1 MSNSFINYNLNEQI
15 YENSDKSIKIFKT
28 RRNASIKY
36 IAVKVYSKKNMRNK
50 YSYEYEIIHNIK
62 GEGILNIISSCE
74 DPSFYYMEEEFCATG
89 DLSRC
94 LWNNKN
100 NTYLERTIKS
110 IGIQLLSGLQTLHKN
125 GIIHCNLKPSNIVI
139 DEYGNVKICD
149 FKKCL
154 RLSKMTNDLI
164 QKNKCAM
171 TPCYTAPELFRKEG
185 KYSFKSDLWALGC
198 ILFELAVGQVPFF
211 DNSIDN
217 LINKIIKEEVNFDR
231 KELTNYS
238 DNFIEVIKKLLIKE
252 PNERITWGQ
261 IERMA
266 WWDGYFY
273 SGNNNNDSINK
284 AENDLSKMN
293 ITQTSNRSGSTNNTN
308 NIDTKKLSKIAI
320 RNKHE
325 QKEDY
330 NNTKDDKIGS
340 TEEELDFESNDIEDY
355 EENTSTNTP
364 QIKNVLSQNQ
374 NSFPMNIS
382 VLSISKAFKRD
393 RRTYDD
399 INSELIK
406 SSEEELPK
414 LANLI
419 LHQSDRIIK
428 PIIGNKAIEE
438 NYVINYNKNNLPF
451 SPWKK
456 DTLKEM
462 MNNNNGIKNLEN
474 YLYNIY
480 FAMEQSFKKKEYD
493 NLLNLL
499 KYFETLVTDR
509 DIANNLINTSFIE
522 LFINFLNQIKKEKE
536 EILTICCCII
546 GYMVRYATIISS
558 PLDKYGFCDI
568 IYKTIKESKDNSNL
582 INKATATLGEY
593 LFYVGTQEE
602 APDNTEWTINKKY
615 LEILLYCLDKNR
627 NDVVKFYAIKTIENL
642 CILTNVSKNYFAKG
656 EDFFNKILQIY
667 NSSNNTELKY
677 CAIST
682 ISHILRHN
690 SSFINSFF
698 SKCPILVNRNILLGE
713 NDNIKQCLINC
724 LLFAIS
730 SDGKIVPYI
739 LSQENK
745 LIEILLM
752 LLDKSNNVIKIKIIF
767 LLGLLMINPTI
778 IIQHGEEAF
787 TKLQKLRNDKNKE
800 IHQAVRFAEK
810 SLSQNAPIFIQA
822 FYNLLNKNGKITE
835 IYKYSETFDLIGI
848 YHKISYIFFT
858 PQLLYEIK
866 DYITKRINN
875 EKYDSNLIGV
885 LLDVIIKFSEN
896 PISVDQN
903 IDVILRGFLVDI
915 LKILSKIKGDNSS
928 KIILITANILTIIL
942 SDEKL
947 YSIDGKEGKKNNEIR
962 NLIKKLIPIFGTL
975 IQDKDLT
982 EEILS
987 LLSLIVERDENYIS
1001 FYQNSGVID
1010 YILDIMMKK
1019 ELNDNLNI
1027 LKILIILMESKDFE
1041 FKDIIELNF
1050 IERINL
1056 LIERTVKN
1064 YNLITNNEDN
1074 DEKEESSY
1082 IEYVFELLYEMV
1094 IKLIDYK
1101 KIKFPKLSK
1110 DNMNLF
1116 QKEYSSKVEAIAKN
1130 FNLFKKMMGYQNNVN
1145 LQEISC
1151 MCLIF
1156 LLQTF
1161 PGKKIDK
1168 INIELKFKG
1177 SDIPNLLKGLELS
1190 CYKIHKKMIHI
1201 FKWIIQFQDDANKI
1215 FRPYISYLVTYLENI
1230 CNTSADPSVI
1240 SAAQSFMENEIKKI
1254 KK

>member
-1 MSNSFINYNLNEQI
+1 MSNFNLNDQI

-28 RRNASIKY
+28 RFSSSIKY
-36 IAVKVYSKKNMRNK
+36 IAVKVYSKKNNRNK
-50 YSYEYEIIHNIK
+50 YSYEYDTIHNIK
-62 GEGILNIISSCE
+62 GEGILNIISSAE
-74 DPSFYYMEEEFCATG
+74 DSNYFYMVEEYCATG

-100 NTYLERTIKS
+100 NRYLERTIKS

-154 RLSKMTNDLI
+154 KLSKMTNDLI

-171 TPCYTAPELFRKEG
+171 TPCYTAPELFRKDG

-231 KELTNYS
+231 KELIKYS

-252 PNERITWGQ
+252 PNDRITWGE
-261 IERMA
+261 IERMS

-273 SGNNNNDSINK
+273 SNNNES
-284 AENDLSKMN
+284 DLSKMN
-293 ITQTSNRSGSTNNTN
+293 TTQASNKSNTN
-308 NIDTKKLSKIAI
+308 TIDTAKLSKIAI
-320 RNKHE
+320 RNKRE

-340 TEEELDFESNDIEDY
+340 TEEELDFQTNDVEDL
-355 EENTSTNTP
+355 EENNP
-364 QIKNVLSQNQ
+364 PLIKNSLGP
-374 NSFPMNIS
+374 FPMNVS

-399 INSELIK
+399 INSELII
-406 SSEEELPK
+406 SAEEEIPK
-414 LANLI
+414 IENLI
-419 LHQSDRIIK
+419 IHTSDRIIK

-438 NYVINYNKNNLPF
+438 NQEITYNKKNLSF
-451 SPWKK
+451 TPWRK
-456 DTLKEM
+456 DILKEM
-462 MNNNNGIKNLEN
+462 MGNNTEIKNVEN

-480 FAMEQSFKKKEYD
+480 FSMEQNFKKKEFD

-509 DIANNLINTSFIE
+509 EIANNLINTSFIE
-522 LFINFLNQIKKEKE
+522 LFINFLNQIKKE

-568 IYKTIKESKDNSNL
+568 ICRTIKESKDNSNL
-582 INKATATLGEY
+582 IKKATATLGEY

-627 NDVVKFYAIKTIENL
+627 NDVVKFYAIKTVENL
-642 CILTNVSKNYFAKG
+642 CILTNVSKNYFAKN
-656 EDFFNKILQIY
+656 EDFFNKILLIY
-667 NSSNNTELKY
+667 TTNNNSELKY
-677 CAIST
+677 SAIST
-682 ISHILRHN
+682 ISHILKHN
-690 SSFINSFF
+690 ANFVQNFF
-698 SKCPILVNRNILLGE
+698 NKCPILTNRNILLGE
-713 NDNIKQCLINC
+713 SDNIKQCLINC
-724 LLFAIS
+724 LLFSINN
-730 SDGKIVPYI
+730 DGKIVPYI
-739 LSQENK
+739 LNQDNK
-745 LIEILLM
+745 LIEILLI
-752 LLDKSNNVIKIKIIF
+752 LLDKSNNVLKVKIII
-767 LLGLLMINPTI
+767 LLGLIMINPNI
-778 IIQHGEEAF
+778 IIQYGEETF
-787 TKLQKLRNDKNKE
+787 IKLQKLRNDKNKE
-800 IHQAVRFAEK
+800 IHQAVRFTEK
-810 SLSQNAPIFIQA
+810 ALSHNAPLFIHT
-822 FYNLLNKNGKITE
+822 FSNSLTKNGKLTE
-835 IYKYSETFDLIGI
+835 INKYCETFDIIGI
-848 YHKISYIFFT
+848 YHKISYNFYT
-858 PQLLYEIK
+858 PQLLYDIK
-866 DYITKRINN
+866 DYLSKIINSSSDKLDN
-875 EKYDSNLIGV
+875 NLIGM

-896 PISVDQN
+896 PISVEQN
-903 IDVILRGFLVDI
+903 VDVILRGLLIDI
-915 LKILSKIKGDNSS
+915 LKLTPKIKGDNSS

-975 IQDKDLT
+975 IQDRDLT

-987 LLSLIVERDENYIS
+987 LLSLIVEQDENYITL
-1001 FYQNSGVID
+1001 YQNTGVID
-1010 YILDIMMKK
+1010 YIFDIMQKK
-1019 ELNDNLNI
+1019 EFNDNLNI
-1027 LKILIILMESKDFE
+1027 LKILIILMESKDFLY
-1041 FKDIIELNF
+1041 KDIIDMNF
-1050 IERINL
+1050 IERINI

-1064 YNLITNNEDN
+1064 FSTANNA
-1074 DEKEESSY
+1074 EENEETSY
-1082 IEYVFELLYEMV
+1082 INYVFELLYEMV
-1094 IKLIDYK
+1094 MKLMDYK
-1101 KIKFPKLSK
+1101 KEKFPKILSS
-1110 DNMNLF
+1110 NMDSYK
-1116 QKEYSSKVEAIAKN
+1116 KEFSSKVESIAKN
-1130 FNLFKKMMGYQNNVN
+1130 FNLFKKMMGYQNNVQ

-1156 LLQTF
+1156 ILNTF
-1161 PGKKIDK
+1161 PGKKIEG
-1168 INIELKFKG
+1168 INLELKFKG

-1190 CYKIHKKMIHI
+1190 CFKIHKKMIHI

-1215 FRPYISYLVTYLENI
+1215 FRPYLSYLITYLENI
-1230 CNTSADPSVI
+1230 CNTSADPGVI
-1240 SAAQSFMENEIKKI
+1240 STAQNFMENEIKKL
-1254 KK
+1254 KKQ

>member
-1 MSNSFINYNLNEQI
+1 MSNFNLNDQI

-28 RRNASIKY
+28 RFSSSIKY
-36 IAVKVYSKKNMRNK
+36 IAVKVYSKKNNRNK
-50 YSYEYEIIHNIK
+50 YSYEYDTIHNIK
-62 GEGILNIISSCE
+62 GEGILNIISSAE
-74 DPSFYYMEEEFCATG
+74 DSNYFYMVEEYCATG

-100 NTYLERTIKS
+100 NRYLERTIKS

-154 RLSKMTNDLI
+154 KLSKMTNDLI

-171 TPCYTAPELFRKEG
+171 TPCYTAPELFRKDG

-231 KELTNYS
+231 KELIKYS

-252 PNERITWGQ
+252 PNDRITWGE
-261 IERMA
+261 IERMS

-273 SGNNNNDSINK
+273 SNNNES
-284 AENDLSKMN
+284 DLSKMN
-293 ITQTSNRSGSTNNTN
+293 TTQASNKSNTN
-308 NIDTKKLSKIAI
+308 TIDTAKLSKIAI
-320 RNKHE
+320 RNKRE

-340 TEEELDFESNDIEDY
+340 TEEELDFQTNDVEDL
-355 EENTSTNTP
+355 EENNP
-364 QIKNVLSQNQ
+364 PLIKNSLGP
-374 NSFPMNIS
+374 FPMNVS

-399 INSELIK
+399 INSELII
-406 SSEEELPK
+406 SAEEEIPK
-414 LANLI
+414 IENLI
-419 LHQSDRIIK
+419 IHTSDRIIK

-438 NYVINYNKNNLPF
+438 NQEITYNKKNLSF
-451 SPWKK
+451 TPWRK
-456 DTLKEM
+456 DILKEM
-462 MNNNNGIKNLEN
+462 MGNNTEIKNVEN

-480 FAMEQSFKKKEYD
+480 FSMEQNFKKKEFD

-509 DIANNLINTSFIE
+509 EIANNLINTSFIE
-522 LFINFLNQIKKEKE
+522 LFINFLNQIKKE
-536 EILTICCCII
+536 EILTKCCCII

-568 IYKTIKESKDNSNL
+568 ICRTIKESKDNSNL
-582 INKATATLGEY
+582 IKKATATLGEY

-642 CILTNVSKNYFAKG
+642 CILTNVSKNYFAKN
-656 EDFFNKILQIY
+656 EDFFNKILLIY
-667 NSSNNTELKY
+667 TTNNNSELKY
-677 CAIST
+677 SAIST
-682 ISHILRHN
+682 ISHILKHN
-690 SSFINSFF
+690 ANFVQNFF
-698 SKCPILVNRNILLGE
+698 NKCPILTNRNILLGE
-713 NDNIKQCLINC
+713 SDNIKQCLINC
-724 LLFAIS
+724 LLFSINN
-730 SDGKIVPYI
+730 DGKIVPYI
-739 LSQENK
+739 LNQDNK
-745 LIEILLM
+745 LIEILLI
-752 LLDKSNNVIKIKIIF
+752 LLDKSNNVLKVKIII
-767 LLGLLMINPTI
+767 LLGLIMINPNI
-778 IIQHGEEAF
+778 IIQYGEETF
-787 TKLQKLRNDKNKE
+787 IKLQKLRNDKNKE
-800 IHQAVRFAEK
+800 IHQAVRFTEK
-810 SLSQNAPIFIQA
+810 ALSHNAPLFIHT
-822 FYNLLNKNGKITE
+822 FSNSLTKNGKLTE
-835 IYKYSETFDLIGI
+835 INKYCETFDIIGI
-848 YHKISYIFFT
+848 YHKISYNFYT
-858 PQLLYEIK
+858 PQLLYDIK
-866 DYITKRINN
+866 DYLSKIINSSSDKLDN
-875 EKYDSNLIGV
+875 NLIGM

-896 PISVDQN
+896 PISVEQN
-903 IDVILRGFLVDI
+903 VDVILRGLLIDL
-915 LKILSKIKGDNSS
+915 LKLTPKIKGDNSS

-975 IQDKDLT
+975 IQDRDLT

-987 LLSLIVERDENYIS
+987 LLSLIVEQDENYITL
-1001 FYQNSGVID
+1001 YQNTGVID
-1010 YILDIMMKK
+1010 YIFDIMQKK
-1019 ELNDNLNI
+1019 EFNDNLNI
-1027 LKILIILMESKDFE
+1027 LKILIILMESKDFLY
-1041 FKDIIELNF
+1041 KDIIDMNF
-1050 IERINL
+1050 IERINI

-1064 YNLITNNEDN
+1064 FSTANNA
-1074 DEKEESSY
+1074 EENEETSY
-1082 IEYVFELLYEMV
+1082 INYVFELLYEMV
-1094 IKLIDYK
+1094 MKLMDYK
-1101 KIKFPKLSK
+1101 KEKFPKILSS
-1110 DNMNLF
+1110 NMDSYK
-1116 QKEYSSKVEAIAKN
+1116 KEFSSKVESIAKN
-1130 FNLFKKMMGYQNNVN
+1130 FNLFKKMMGYQNNVQ

-1156 LLQTF
+1156 ILNTF
-1161 PGKKIDK
+1161 PGKKIEG
-1168 INIELKFKG
+1168 INLELKFKG

-1190 CYKIHKKMIHI
+1190 CFKIHKKMIHI

-1215 FRPYISYLVTYLENI
+1215 FRPYLSYLITYLENI
-1230 CNTSADPSVI
+1230 CNTSADPGVI
-1240 SAAQSFMENEIKKI
+1240 STAQNFMENEIKKL
-1254 KK
+1254 KKQ

>member
-1 MSNSFINYNLNEQI
+1 MSNFNLNEQI
-15 YENSDKSIKIFKT
+15 YENNDKSIKIFKT
-28 RRNASIKY
+28 RFSSSIKY
-36 IAVKVYSKKNMRNK
+36 IAVKVYSKKNNRNK
-50 YSYEYEIIHNIK
+50 YSYEYDTIHNIK
-62 GEGILNIISSCE
+62 GEGILNIISSAE
-74 DPSFYYMEEEFCATG
+74 DSNYFYMVEEYCATG

-100 NTYLERTIKS
+100 NRYLERTIKS

-154 RLSKMTNDLI
+154 KLSKMTNDLI

-171 TPCYTAPELFRKEG
+171 TPCYTAPELFRKDG

-231 KELTNYS
+231 KELIKYS

-252 PNERITWGQ
+252 PNDRITWGE
-261 IERMA
+261 IERMS

-273 SGNNNNDSINK
+273 SNNNES
-284 AENDLSKMN
+284 DLSKMN
-293 ITQTSNRSGSTNNTN
+293 TTQASNKSNTN
-308 NIDTKKLSKIAI
+308 TIDTAKLSKIAI
-320 RNKHE
+320 RNKRE

-340 TEEELDFESNDIEDY
+340 TEEELDFQTNDVEDL
-355 EENTSTNTP
+355 EENNP
-364 QIKNVLSQNQ
+364 PLIKNSLGP
-374 NSFPMNIS
+374 FPMNVS

-399 INSELIK
+399 INSELII
-406 SSEEELPK
+406 SAEEEIPK
-414 LANLI
+414 IENLI
-419 LHQSDRIIK
+419 IHTSDRIIK

-438 NYVINYNKNNLPF
+438 NQEITYNKKNLSF
-451 SPWKK
+451 TPWRK
-456 DTLKEM
+456 DILKEM
-462 MNNNNGIKNLEN
+462 MGNNTEIKNVEN

-480 FAMEQSFKKKEYD
+480 FSMEQNFKKKEFD

-509 DIANNLINTSFIE
+509 EIANNLINTSFIE
-522 LFINFLNQIKKEKE
+522 LFINFLNQIKKE
-536 EILTICCCII
+536 EILTIYCCII

-568 IYKTIKESKDNSNL
+568 ICRTIKESKDNSNL
-582 INKATATLGEY
+582 IKKATATLGEY

-642 CILTNVSKNYFAKG
+642 CILTNVSKNYFAKN
-656 EDFFNKILQIY
+656 EDFFNKILLIY
-667 NSSNNTELKY
+667 TTNNNSELKY
-677 CAIST
+677 SAIST
-682 ISHILRHN
+682 ISHILKHN
-690 SSFINSFF
+690 ANFVQNFF
-698 SKCPILVNRNILLGE
+698 NKCPILTNRNILLGE
-713 NDNIKQCLINC
+713 SDNIKQCLINC
-724 LLFAIS
+724 LLFSINN
-730 SDGKIVPYI
+730 DGKIVPYI
-739 LSQENK
+739 LNQDNK
-745 LIEILLM
+745 LIEILLI
-752 LLDKSNNVIKIKIIF
+752 LLDKSNNVLKVKIII
-767 LLGLLMINPTI
+767 LLGLIMINPNI
-778 IIQHGEEAF
+778 IIQYGEETF
-787 TKLQKLRNDKNKE
+787 IKLQKLRNDKNKE
-800 IHQAVRFAEK
+800 IHQAVRFTEK
-810 SLSQNAPIFIQA
+810 ALSHNAPLFIHT
-822 FYNLLNKNGKITE
+822 FSNSLTKNGKLTE
-835 IYKYSETFDLIGI
+835 INKYCETFDIIGI
-848 YHKISYIFFT
+848 YHKISYNFFT
-858 PQLLYEIK
+858 PQLLYDIK
-866 DYITKRINN
+866 DYLSKIINSSSDKLDN
-875 EKYDSNLIGV
+875 NLIGM

-896 PISVDQN
+896 PISVEQN
-903 IDVILRGFLVDI
+903 VDVILRGLLIDI
-915 LKILSKIKGDNSS
+915 LKLTPKIKGDNSS

-975 IQDKDLT
+975 IQDRDLT

-987 LLSLIVERDENYIS
+987 LLSLIVERDENYITL
-1001 FYQNSGVID
+1001 YQNTGVID
-1010 YILDIMMKK
+1010 YIFDIMQKK
-1019 ELNDNLNI
+1019 EFNDNLNI
-1027 LKILIILMESKDFE
+1027 LKILIILMESKDFLY
-1041 FKDIIELNF
+1041 KDIIDMNF
-1050 IERINL
+1050 IERINI

-1064 YNLITNNEDN
+1064 FSTANNA
-1074 DEKEESSY
+1074 EENEETSY
-1082 IEYVFELLYEMV
+1082 INYVFELLYEMV
-1094 IKLIDYK
+1094 MKLMDYK
-1101 KIKFPKLSK
+1101 KEKFPKILSN
-1110 DNMNLF
+1110 NMDSYK
-1116 QKEYSSKVEAIAKN
+1116 KEFSSKVESIAKN
-1130 FNLFKKMMGYQNNVN
+1130 FNLFKKMMGYQNNVQ

-1156 LLQTF
+1156 ILNTF
-1161 PGKKIDK
+1161 PGKKIEG
-1168 INIELKFKG
+1168 INLELKFKG

-1190 CYKIHKKMIHI
+1190 CFKIHKKMIHI

-1215 FRPYISYLVTYLENI
+1215 FRPYLSYLITYLENI
-1230 CNTSADPSVI
+1230 CNTSADPGVI
-1240 SAAQSFMENEIKKI
+1240 STAQNFMENEIKKL
-1254 KK
+1254 KKQ

>member
-1 MSNSFINYNLNEQI
+1 MSNFNLNDQI

-28 RRNASIKY
+28 RFSSSIKY
-36 IAVKVYSKKNMRNK
+36 IAVKVYSKKNNRNK
-50 YSYEYEIIHNIK
+50 YSYEYDTIHNIK
-62 GEGILNIISSCE
+62 GEGILNIISSAE
-74 DPSFYYMEEEFCATG
+74 DSNYFYMVEEYCATG

-100 NTYLERTIKS
+100 NRYLERTIKS

-154 RLSKMTNDLI
+154 KLSKMTNDLI

-171 TPCYTAPELFRKEG
+171 TPCYTAPELFRKDG

-231 KELTNYS
+231 KELIKYS

-252 PNERITWGQ
+252 PNDRITWGE
-261 IERMA
+261 IERMS

-273 SGNNNNDSINK
+273 SNNNES
-284 AENDLSKMN
+284 DLSKMN
-293 ITQTSNRSGSTNNTN
+293 TTQASNKSNINT
-308 NIDTKKLSKIAI
+308 IDTAKLSKIAI
-320 RNKHE
+320 RNKRE

-340 TEEELDFESNDIEDY
+340 TEEELDFQTNDVEDL
-355 EENTSTNTP
+355 EENNP
-364 QIKNVLSQNQ
+364 PLIKNSLGP
-374 NSFPMNIS
+374 FPMNVS

-399 INSELIK
+399 INSELII
-406 SSEEELPK
+406 SAEEEIPK
-414 LANLI
+414 IENLI
-419 LHQSDRIIK
+419 IHTSDRIIK

-438 NYVINYNKNNLPF
+438 NQEITYNKKNLSF
-451 SPWKK
+451 TPWRK
-456 DTLKEM
+456 DILKEM
-462 MNNNNGIKNLEN
+462 MGNNTEIKNVEN

-480 FAMEQSFKKKEYD
+480 FSMEQNFKKKEFD

-509 DIANNLINTSFIE
+509 EIANNLINTSFIE
-522 LFINFLNQIKKEKE
+522 LFINFLNQIKKE
-536 EILTICCCII
+536 EILTICYCII

-568 IYKTIKESKDNSNL
+568 ICRTIKESKDNSNL
-582 INKATATLGEY
+582 IKKATATLGEY

-642 CILTNVSKNYFAKG
+642 CILTNVSKNYFAKN
-656 EDFFNKILQIY
+656 EDFFNKILLIY
-667 NSSNNTELKY
+667 TTNNNSELKY
-677 CAIST
+677 SAIST
-682 ISHILRHN
+682 ISHILKHN
-690 SSFINSFF
+690 ANFVQNFF
-698 SKCPILVNRNILLGE
+698 NKCPILTNRNILLGE
-713 NDNIKQCLINC
+713 SDNIKQCLINC
-724 LLFAIS
+724 LLFSINN
-730 SDGKIVPYI
+730 DGKIVPYI
-739 LSQENK
+739 LNQDNK
-745 LIEILLM
+745 LIEILLI
-752 LLDKSNNVIKIKIIF
+752 LLDKSNNVLKVKIII
-767 LLGLLMINPTI
+767 LLGLIMINPNI
-778 IIQHGEEAF
+778 IIQYGEETF
-787 TKLQKLRNDKNKE
+787 IKLQKLRNDKNKE
-800 IHQAVRFAEK
+800 IHQAVRFTEK
-810 SLSQNAPIFIQA
+810 ALSHNAPLFIHT
-822 FYNLLNKNGKITE
+822 FSNSLTKNGKLTE
-835 IYKYSETFDLIGI
+835 INKYCETFDIIGI
-848 YHKISYIFFT
+848 YHKISYNFYT
-858 PQLLYEIK
+858 PQLLYDIK
-866 DYITKRINN
+866 DYLSKIINSSSDKLDN
-875 EKYDSNLIGV
+875 NLIGM

-896 PISVDQN
+896 PISVEQN
-903 IDVILRGFLVDI
+903 VDVILRGLLIDI
-915 LKILSKIKGDNSS
+915 LKLTPKIKGDNSS

-975 IQDKDLT
+975 IQDRDLT

-987 LLSLIVERDENYIS
+987 LLSLIVERDENYITL
-1001 FYQNSGVID
+1001 YQNTGVID
-1010 YILDIMMKK
+1010 YIFDIMQKK
-1019 ELNDNLNI
+1019 EFNDNLNI
-1027 LKILIILMESKDFE
+1027 LKILIILMESKDFLY
-1041 FKDIIELNF
+1041 KDIIDMNF
-1050 IERINL
+1050 IERINI

-1064 YNLITNNEDN
+1064 FSTANNA
-1074 DEKEESSY
+1074 EENEETSY
-1082 IEYVFELLYEMV
+1082 INYVFELLYEMV
-1094 IKLIDYK
+1094 MKLMDYK
-1101 KIKFPKLSK
+1101 KEKFPKILSS
-1110 DNMNLF
+1110 NMDSYK
-1116 QKEYSSKVEAIAKN
+1116 KEFSSKVESIAKN
-1130 FNLFKKMMGYQNNVN
+1130 FNLFKKMMGYQNNVQ

-1156 LLQTF
+1156 ILNTF
-1161 PGKKIDK
+1161 PGKKIEG
-1168 INIELKFKG
+1168 INLELKFKG

-1190 CYKIHKKMIHI
+1190 CFKIHKKMIHI

-1215 FRPYISYLVTYLENI
+1215 FRPYLSYLITYLENI
-1230 CNTSADPSVI
+1230 CNTSADPGVI
-1240 SAAQSFMENEIKKI
+1240 STAQNFMENEIKKL
-1254 KK
+1254 KKQ

>member
-1 MSNSFINYNLNEQI
+1 MSNFNLNDQI

-28 RRNASIKY
+28 RFSSSIKY
-36 IAVKVYSKKNMRNK
+36 IAVKVYSKKNNRNK
-50 YSYEYEIIHNIK
+50 YSYEYDTIHNIK
-62 GEGILNIISSCE
+62 GEGILNIISSAE
-74 DPSFYYMEEEFCATG
+74 DSNYFYMVEEYCATG

-100 NTYLERTIKS
+100 NRYLERTIKS

-154 RLSKMTNDLI
+154 KLSKMTNDLI

-171 TPCYTAPELFRKEG
+171 TPCYTAPELFRKDG

-231 KELTNYS
+231 KELIKYS

-252 PNERITWGQ
+252 PNDRITWGE
-261 IERMA
+261 IERMS

-273 SGNNNNDSINK
+273 SNNNES
-284 AENDLSKMN
+284 DLSKMN
-293 ITQTSNRSGSTNNTN
+293 TTQASNKSNINT
-308 NIDTKKLSKIAI
+308 IDTAKLSKIAI
-320 RNKHE
+320 RNKRE

-340 TEEELDFESNDIEDY
+340 TEEELDFQTNDVEDL
-355 EENTSTNTP
+355 EENNP
-364 QIKNVLSQNQ
+364 PLIKNSLGP
-374 NSFPMNIS
+374 FPMNVS

-399 INSELIK
+399 INSELII
-406 SSEEELPK
+406 SAEEEIPK
-414 LANLI
+414 IENLI
-419 LHQSDRIIK
+419 IHTSDRIIK

-438 NYVINYNKNNLPF
+438 NQEITYNKKNLSF
-451 SPWKK
+451 TPWRK
-456 DTLKEM
+456 DILKEM
-462 MNNNNGIKNLEN
+462 MGNNTEIKNVEN

-480 FAMEQSFKKKEYD
+480 FSMEQNFKKKEFD

-509 DIANNLINTSFIE
+509 EIANNLINTSFIE
-522 LFINFLNQIKKEKE
+522 LFINFLNQIKKE
-536 EILTICCCII
+536 EILTKCCCII

-568 IYKTIKESKDNSNL
+568 ICRTIKESKDNSNL
-582 INKATATLGEY
+582 IKKATATLGEY

-642 CILTNVSKNYFAKG
+642 CILTNVSKNYFAKN
-656 EDFFNKILQIY
+656 EDFFNKILLIY
-667 NSSNNTELKY
+667 TTNNNSELKY
-677 CAIST
+677 SAIST
-682 ISHILRHN
+682 ISHILKHN
-690 SSFINSFF
+690 ANFVQNFF
-698 SKCPILVNRNILLGE
+698 NKCPILTNRNILLGE
-713 NDNIKQCLINC
+713 SDNIKQCLINC
-724 LLFAIS
+724 LLFSINN
-730 SDGKIVPYI
+730 DGKIVPYI
-739 LSQENK
+739 LNQDNK
-745 LIEILLM
+745 LIEILLI
-752 LLDKSNNVIKIKIIF
+752 LLDKSNNVLKVKIII
-767 LLGLLMINPTI
+767 LLGLIMINPNI
-778 IIQHGEEAF
+778 IIQYGEETF
-787 TKLQKLRNDKNKE
+787 IKLQKLRNDKNKE
-800 IHQAVRFAEK
+800 IHQAVRFTEK
-810 SLSQNAPIFIQA
+810 ALSHNAPLFIHT
-822 FYNLLNKNGKITE
+822 FSNSLTKNGKLTE
-835 IYKYSETFDLIGI
+835 INKYCETFDIIGI
-848 YHKISYIFFT
+848 YHKISYNFFT
-858 PQLLYEIK
+858 PQLLYDIK
-866 DYITKRINN
+866 DYLSKIINSSSDKLDN
-875 EKYDSNLIGV
+875 NLIGM

-896 PISVDQN
+896 PISVEQN
-903 IDVILRGFLVDI
+903 VDVILRGLLIDI
-915 LKILSKIKGDNSS
+915 LKLTPKIKGDNSS

-975 IQDKDLT
+975 IQDRDLT

-987 LLSLIVERDENYIS
+987 LLSLIVEQDENYITL
-1001 FYQNSGVID
+1001 YQNTGVID
-1010 YILDIMMKK
+1010 YIFDIMQKK
-1019 ELNDNLNI
+1019 EFNDNLNI
-1027 LKILIILMESKDFE
+1027 LKILIILMESKDFLY
-1041 FKDIIELNF
+1041 KDIIDMNF
-1050 IERINL
+1050 IERINI

-1064 YNLITNNEDN
+1064 FSTANNA
-1074 DEKEESSY
+1074 EENEETSY
-1082 IEYVFELLYEMV
+1082 INYVFELLYEMV
-1094 IKLIDYK
+1094 MKLMDYK
-1101 KIKFPKLSK
+1101 KEKFPKILSN
-1110 DNMNLF
+1110 NMDSYK
-1116 QKEYSSKVEAIAKN
+1116 KEFSSKVESIAKN
-1130 FNLFKKMMGYQNNVN
+1130 FNLFKKMMGYQNNVQ

-1156 LLQTF
+1156 ILNTF
-1161 PGKKIDK
+1161 PGKKIEG
-1168 INIELKFKG
+1168 INLELKFKG

-1190 CYKIHKKMIHI
+1190 CFKIHKKMIHI

-1215 FRPYISYLVTYLENI
+1215 FRPYLSYLITYLENI
-1230 CNTSADPSVI
+1230 CNTSADPGVI
-1240 SAAQSFMENEIKKI
+1240 STAQNFMENEIKKL
-1254 KK
+1254 KNQ

>member
-1 MSNSFINYNLNEQI
+1 MRNSGLNYNLNEQI
-15 YENSDKSIKIFKT
+15 YENNDKTIKIYKT
-28 RRNASIKY
+28 RLSSSVKY
-36 IAVKVYSKKNMRNK
+36 IAVKVYSKKKLPNK
-50 YSYEYEIIHNIK
+50 YSYEYDIIHNIK
-62 GEGILNIISSCE
+62 GEGILNVLSSSE
-74 DPSFYYMEEEFCATG
+74 DSNFFYMEMEFCATG

-100 NTYLERTIKS
+100 NSYLERTIKS

-217 LINKIIKEEVNFDR
+217 LITKIIKEEVNFDR

-238 DNFIEVIKKLLIKE
+238 DDFIEVIKKLLIKE
-252 PNERITWGQ
+252 PNERITWGE
-261 IERMA
+261 IERMS

-273 SGNNNNDSINK
+273 TSETVPKS
-284 AENDLSKMN
+284 EE
-293 ITQTSNRSGSTNNTN
+293 TQSSNNTS
-308 NIDTKKLSKIAI
+308 NIDTAKLSKIAI
-320 RNKHE
+320 KNKRA

-330 NNTKDDKIGS
+330 NNIKDDKIGS
-340 TEEELDFESNDIEDY
+340 TEEELDFESNDLEDL
-355 EENTSTNTP
+355 EENNSTQVKNTFGP
-364 QIKNVLSQNQ
+364 
-374 NSFPMNIS
+374 FPMNIS
-382 VLSISKAFKRD
+382 VLNISKAFKRD

-399 INSELIK
+399 INSELII
-406 SSEEELPK
+406 SSETELPK
-414 LANLI
+414 LENLI
-419 LHQSDRIIK
+419 IHQSDRVIK

-438 NYVINYNKNNLPF
+438 NQVITYNKNNLPF
-451 SPWKK
+451 TPWRK
-456 DTLKEM
+456 DNLREM
-462 MNNNNGIKNLEN
+462 MANSTDIKNVEN

-480 FAMEQSFKKKEYD
+480 FAMEQSSKKKEYD

-509 DIANNLINTSFIE
+509 EIANNLINTSFIE
-522 LFINFLNQIKKEKE
+522 LFIDFLSEIKKE

-546 GYMVRYATIISS
+546 GYMVRFATIISS
-558 PLDKYGFCDI
+558 PLDKYGFCEVICKI
-568 IYKTIKESKDNSNL
+568 IKDSKDNSNL
-582 INKATATLGEY
+582 IKKATATLGEY

-602 APDNTEWTINKKY
+602 APDNSEWTINKKY

-642 CILTNVSKNYFAKG
+642 CILTTVSKNYFAKN
-656 EDFFNKILQIY
+656 EDFFNKIMQIY
-667 NSSNNTELKY
+667 NTCNNPELKY
-677 CAIST
+677 SAIST
-682 ISHILRHN
+682 ISHMLRHN
-690 SSFINSFF
+690 SSLIKSFF
-698 SKCPILVNRNILLGE
+698 NKCPILTNRNILLGE

-724 LLFAIS
+724 LLFSIS
-730 SDGKIVPYI
+730 ENGILVPDI

-745 LIEILLM
+745 IIEILLI
-752 LLDKSNNVIKIKIIF
+752 LLDKSNNVLKIKIIF
-767 LLGLLMINPTI
+767 LLGLLMINPNI
-778 IIQHGEEAF
+778 IIQYGEEAF
-787 TKLQKLRNDKNKE
+787 IKLQKLRHDKNKE
-800 IHQAVRFAEK
+800 IHQAVRFTEK

-822 FYNLLNKNGKITE
+822 FSNALSKSGKISE
-835 IYKYSETFDLIGI
+835 IQKYCQTFEKIGI
-848 YHKISYIFFT
+848 YHKISFNFFT

-866 DYITKRINN
+866 DYITKIIKAG
-875 EKYDSNLIGV
+875 KYDSDIVGM

-896 PISVDQN
+896 PISVDKN
-903 IDVILRGFLVDI
+903 VDVILRGFLIDI
-915 LKILSKIKGDNSS
+915 LKLSPKIKGDNSS
-928 KIILITANILTIIL
+928 KITLITANILAIIL
-942 SDEKL
+942 SDENL

-962 NLIKKLIPIFGTL
+962 NLIKKLIPVFGNL
-975 IQDKDLT
+975 IQDSDLT

-987 LLSLIVERDENYIS
+987 LLSLIVERDENYITL
-1001 FYQNSGVID
+1001 YQNNGVID
-1010 YILDIMMKK
+1010 YIFDIMPKK
-1019 ELNDNLNI
+1019 ELSDNLNI
-1027 LKILIILMESKDFE
+1027 IKILIILMESKGFE
-1041 FKDIIELNF
+1041 FKDIIDMNF
-1050 IERINL
+1050 CERINL

-1064 YNLITNNEDN
+1064 YNTANNEEN
-1074 DEKEESSY
+1074 EQNSY

-1094 IKLIDYK
+1094 MKLMDYK
-1101 KIKFPKLSK
+1101 KQKYPLLTNK
-1110 DNMNLF
+1110 NMTIF
-1116 QKEYSSKVEAIAKN
+1116 KKEYSSKVEPIAKN
-1130 FNLFKKMMGYQNNVN
+1130 FNLFIKMMGYQNNVN

-1151 MCLIF
+1151 MCIIF
-1156 LLQTF
+1156 ILQTF
-1161 PGKKIDK
+1161 PDKKFE
-1168 INIELKFKG
+1168 NIKLELKFKG

-1190 CYKIHKKMIHI
+1190 CFQIHKKMIHI

-1215 FRPYISYLVTYLENI
+1215 FKPYLSYLITYLENI

-1240 SAAQSFMENEIKKI
+1240 SSAQSFMENEIKKL